1 MATTMNIATLF
12 PLCINYGPLSK
23 TPPESLYRNNTGI
36 VRLLNNPDFKPRVK
50 HPRALRTRRPQ
61 HAVDHPAEGTGRNVG
76 ARSAAQP
83 TSRDSAPTRE
93 ALMHSEGAGS
103 FAATPTPL
111 SSEDASR
118 TTAIS
123 RSTSHSHK
131 TRWTLDDRPG
141 FTNAAS
147 SPRCTTFSVSRS
159 HLDLVADR
167 RGESDEKPTRPRNR
181 TDNSRSK

>member
-1 MATTMNIATLF
+1 MNIATLF

-111 SSEDASR
+111 SSEDASEQRPYRDRLRILIKQDGHSMTGPVSR
-118 TTAIS
+118 TPRHRPGARPFRFPAAIS
-123 RSTSHSHK
+123 TS
-131 TRWTLDDRPG
+131 L
-141 FTNAAS
+141 
-147 SPRCTTFSVSRS
+147 
-159 HLDLVADR
+159 
-167 RGESDEKPTRPRNR
+167 PTVGVKVTKNR
-181 TDNSRSK
+181 LARETAPTIPAVNKA